1 MKVFKSKIDWWF
13 GLILV
18 YPIFLSIKAML
29 EGEWLGLLGLAAVV
43 GFILFLSKTTQYIIN
58 ENQLIVKSTWIVNE
72 RIDISKITKV
82 EKSNSILSSPALSLD
97 RLLVR
102 YNKYDE
108 VLISPK
114 EKKEFIDELL
124 KINPTI
130 EIKN

>member
-1 MKVFKSKIDWWF
+1 MKIFKSKIDWWF

-18 YPIFLSIKAML
+18 YPIFLSITALL
-29 EGEWLGLLGLAAVV
+29 EGKWIGLLGLGGVI
-43 GFILFLSKTTQYIIN
+43 GFILILSKTTQYIIN
-58 ENQLIVKSTWIVNE
+58 ENQLLVKSTWIVNE
-72 RIDISKITKV
+72 RIDISKITKI

-108 VLISPK
+108 ILISPK
-114 EKKEFIDELL
+114 EKEEFIDELL
-124 KINPTI
+124 KVNPAI

>member
-1 MKVFKSKIDWWF
+1 MKIFKSKIDWWF

-18 YPIFLSIKAML
+18 YPIFLSITAILK
-29 EGEWLGLLGLAAVV
+29 GEWIGFLGLVGVV
-43 GFILFLSKTTQYIIN
+43 GFILILSKTTQYIIN

-72 RIDISKITKV
+72 RIDISKITKI

-114 EKKEFIDELL
+114 EKIEFINELL
-124 KINPTI
+124 KINPNI

>member
-1 MKVFKSKIDWWF
+1 MKIFKSKIDWWF

-18 YPIFLSIKAML
+18 YPIFLSITALL
-29 EGEWLGLLGLAAVV
+29 EGEWIGLLGLAGVV
-43 GFILFLSKTTQYIIN
+43 GFILILSKTTQYIIN

-114 EKKEFIDELL
+114 EKIEFINELL
-124 KINPTI
+124 KINPAI

>member
-29 EGEWLGLLGLAAVV
+29 EGEWVGLLGLAAVV
-43 GFILFLSKTTQYIIN
+43 EFILILSKTTQYIID

>member
-1 MKVFKSKIDWWF
+1 MKIFKSKIDWWF

-18 YPIFLSIKAML
+18 YTIFLSITALL
-29 EGEWLGLLGLAAVV
+29 EGEWIGLLGLTGVV
-43 GFILFLSKTTQYIIN
+43 GFILILSKTTQYIIN
-58 ENQLIVKSTWIVNE
+58 ENQLVVKSTWIVNE

-114 EKKEFIDELL
+114 EKIEFINELL
-124 KINPTI
+124 KINPNI

>member
-18 YPIFLSIKAML
+18 YPIFLSITALL
-29 EGEWLGLLGLAAVV
+29 EGEWIGLLGLVGVV
-43 GFILFLSKTTQYIIN
+43 GFILILSKTTQYIIN

-72 RIDISKITKV
+72 RIDISKIKKI

-124 KINPTI
+124 KINPAI

>member
-1 MKVFKSKIDWWF
+1 MRVFKSKIDWWF

-18 YPIFLSIKAML
+18 YPIFLSVKALL
-29 EGEWLGLLGLAAVV
+29 EGEWIGLLGLTGVV
-43 GFILFLSKTTQYIIN
+43 GFILILSKTTQYIIN

-72 RIDISKITKV
+72 RIDISKIKKI

-124 KINPTI
+124 KINPAI

>member
-1 MKVFKSKIDWWF
+1 MKIFKSKIDWWF

-18 YPIFLSIKAML
+18 YPIFLSITALL
-29 EGEWLGLLGLAAVV
+29 EGEWIGLLGLAGVV
-43 GFILFLSKTTQYIIN
+43 GFILILSKTTQYIIN

-72 RIDISKITKV
+72 RIDISKIKKI
-82 EKSNSILSSPALSLD
+82 EKSNSILSSPALSVD

-124 KINPTI
+124 KINPAI

>member
-18 YPIFLSIKAML
+18 YPIFLSIKAMV
-29 EGEWLGLLGLAAVV
+29 EGEWLGLLGLVAAI

-58 ENQLIVKSTWIVNE
+58 ENQLIVRSTWIVNE